1 MPWRMGLVGRRTNER
16 TNPVTA
22 ATISAQQVAEG
33 YANAWTSGDIDTAM
47 SYIADDIVCEAPA
60 GTIEGKAAY
69 REFTTTFVSRL
80 LVTGRVT
87 AVLADDSSAAILYT
101 NDTRV
106 VQGMR
111 AMDYATVEN
120 GKITRLVTVFDRLP
134 FGR

>member
-1 MPWRMGLVGRRTNER
+1 
-16 TNPVTA
+16 VTA
-22 ATISAQQVAEG
+22 ATISAQQAAEG

-47 SYIADDIVCEAPA
+47 SYLADDIVCEAPA
-60 GTIEGKAAY
+60 GTIEGKTAY

-87 AVLADDSSAAILYT
+87 AVLVDDSSAAILYT
-101 NDTRV
+101 NDTKV
-106 VQGMR
+106 VPGMR

>member
-1 MPWRMGLVGRRTNER
+1 M
-16 TNPVTA
+16 TA

-47 SYIADDIVCEAPA
+47 SYLADDIVREAPA
-60 GTIEGKAAY
+60 GTIEGKPAY
-69 REFTTTFVSRL
+69 REFTTTFVSRPSSSPAASP
-80 LVTGRVT
+80 RSSPAT
-87 AVLADDSSAAILYT
+87 AAPQILYT
-101 NDTRV
+101 NDTKV

>member
-1 MPWRMGLVGRRTNER
+1 M
-16 TNPVTA
+16 TA
-22 ATISAQQVAEG
+22 ASAQKIAED
-33 YANAWTSGDIDTAM
+33 YSRAWMSGDVDKAM

-101 NDTRV
+101 NDTKV